1 MKILLVTHGW
11 PPELGGGVELSVADS
26 ARALARRGH
35 RVCVVAGT
43 LRVAADASEAAI
55 ERSTEPCPG
64 GGAIDVVRIARGDL
78 YFDHWHK
85 GRSAAVGSAFRGLLR
100 ELSPDVVHLHHWLRL
115 STDLVAIA
123 ARERVPALITL
134 HDSFASCPI
143 VFRVRPDTRESCEA
157 TVGAHPCLA
166 CAGQVPPRTPWVKR
180 EEGFLRLGERQ
191 RELERELRT
200 AVVRI
205 APSAA
210 HAARVTRTLGLAEGA
225 LAFECLAPR
234 ARPDFETPP
243 DRRPLDRS
251 GPFVV
256 SAWSELA
263 RHKGAD
269 IVVDAVLAARARL
282 AGRRELRLEWHG
294 READRDWAHEIV
306 ERTKH
311 ARDAVKF
318 TGAFEPEE
326 LPACV
331 TETAQIF
338 VHAPRA
344 AESYGLCV
352 DEAASLGLGLLL
364 ADAPAWVERLGA
376 SARYFPSGDARA
388 LEQALV
394 ELALDGAR
402 VRELQARA
410 HSFASRLP
418 DAQALAAAH
427 EALYQRAIAVG
438 APSIAAE
445 GWFESRLNRESIA
458 IWDRAISRGD
468 PPAGGV
474 S

>member
-1 MKILLVTHGW
+1 MKIFLVAHGW
-11 PPELGGGVELSVADS
+11 PPELGGGVELSVAES

-35 RVCVVAGT
+35 RVTVVAGT
-43 LRVAADASEAAI
+43 LRVASNASEAAVERTSETCAGGEAI
-55 ERSTEPCPG
+55 EV
-64 GGAIDVVRIARGDL
+64 IRIARGDL

-85 GRSAAVGSAFRGLLR
+85 GRSAAVGAAFRGLLR

-143 VFRVRPDTRESCEA
+143 VFRVRPDTRESCEVP
-157 TVGAHPCLA
+157 VGANPCLA

-210 HAARVTRTLGLAEGA
+210 HAARVTRTLGLPDDA
-225 LAFECLAPR
+225 LAFECLPPR
-234 ARPDFETPP
+234 ARPNFEAAPK
-243 DRRPLDRS
+243 RAPLERG
-251 GPFVV
+251 GPLVV
-256 SAWSELA
+256 CAWSELS

-269 IVVDAVLAARARL
+269 VVVDAVLGARARL
-282 AGRRELRLEWHG
+282 AGQRELRLEWHG
-294 READRDWAHEIV
+294 REVDRDWARRLA
-306 ERTKH
+306 ERAKSAGDGVT
-311 ARDAVKF
+311 F
-318 TGAFEPEE
+318 TGAYEPAE
-326 LPACV
+326 LPARV
-331 TETAQIF
+331 DRTAQIF

-352 DEAASLGLGLLL
+352 DEAASLGLGLVL
-364 ADAPAWVERLGA
+364 ADAPAWVERVGR
-376 SARYFPSGDARA
+376 SALFFASGDARA

-394 ELALDGAR
+394 ELAGDDAG
-402 VRELQARA
+402 VRALQERA
-410 HSFASRLP
+410 QLFASGLP
-418 DAQALAAAH
+418 DADTLAAAH
-427 EALYQRAIAVG
+427 EALYARALAAG

-458 IWDRAISRGD
+458 IWDRAMSRGD
-468 PPAGGV
+468 GTVGGAD
-474 S
+474 